1 MVLAANTNFVEL
13 EVKGV
18 GTLGII
24 DGGRSL
30 MGQGWLKSKTEM
42 DQPRKGITFSS
53 KHQGRWNGK

>member
-42 DQPRKGITFSS
+42 DRSERSQSV
-53 KHQGRWNGK
+53 